1 MKGRLMRRLFLVTAL
16 ALLAAGCAS
25 AVYDSLDRRGV
36 DAKTILAD
44 RVADARDD
52 AVAAATKVEAAA
64 AALSAAKGLDGPDL
78 ARQLSAALGAS
89 QDAAVAAQDLRLST
103 GAAGASGARYFEA
116 WEKEITLLDSATER
130 DSAAG
135 RLKAQAD
142 AHRKLGAALNAA
154 SLRLSPALTLLND
167 EVTALRKSPTSGVA
181 ARSRAGRID
190 AAAAASGDAAAGL
203 REAAAEA
210 ERFLAALNAAP

>member
-1 MKGRLMRRLFLVTAL
+1 MRRHFLVTAL

-36 DAKTILAD
+36 DAKAILAD
-44 RVADARDD
+44 RVADAQGD
-52 AVAAATKVEAAA
+52 ARAAAGKVEAAA
-64 AALSAAKGLDGPDL
+64 AALSAAKSLDGPDL

-103 GAAGASGARYFEA
+103 GAAGESGARYFEA
-116 WEKEITLLDSATER
+116 WEEEIGLLESATER
-130 DSAAG
+130 DAALG

-142 AHRKLGAALNAA
+142 AHRKLGAALNGAI
-154 SLRLSPALTLLND
+154 LRLSPALSLLN
-167 EVTALRKSPTSGVA
+167 EEAATLRKTPTSGVA

-190 AAAAASGDAAAGL
+190 AAAASSGEAAAAL

-210 ERFLAALNAAP
+210 ERFLAVLNAAP